1 MEQRNIIDN
10 IELNNNITC
19 RNLYCY
25 SIKCLLDNLGF
36 NKKNVL

>member
-1 MEQRNIIDN
+1 MEQRHIINN

-25 SIKCLLDNLGF
+25 SIKCF
-36 NKKNVL
+36 